1 MILVTGA
8 SGNVG
13 REVLKQLS
21 QGEHQVRAAHQTSQR
36 AAEAPAGV
44 ETTIV
49 DFNRPD
55 TLRAALNGIDCVFL
69 VGPVAPNLVE
79 LESNVTEE
87 IKRAGVP
94 HLVKL
99 SAMGTRA
106 ATFPRQHAESEDHIK
121 ASGVTWTFLRPNG
134 FMQNMVIYNAATVR
148 GQNAFYGSAADG
160 KVSQV
165 DLRDI
170 GAVAVRVLT
179 EDGHTGRTY
188 TLTGP
193 AALSNSEIAAIL
205 SSVLGR
211 EIHYVNL
218 PPDEMKHA
226 LLGTGMPEWNANGII
241 DLEAL
246 YRGGGAS
253 TVSPDIERVLGRKPI
268 GYEQFARDYASTF

>member
-1 MILVTGA
+1 MILITGA

-13 REVLKQLS
+13 REVLKQIS
-21 QGEHQVRAAHQTSQR
+21 QAGHTVRAAYQTSQK

-44 ETTIV
+44 ESVIV

-55 TLRAALNGIDCVFL
+55 TLRAALNGVDCVFL

-79 LESNVTEE
+79 LESNATEE

-94 HLVKL
+94 RLVKL

-121 ASGVTWTFLRPNG
+121 ASGVAWTFLRPNG
-134 FMQNMVIYNAATVR
+134 FMQNMAIYNAATVR
-148 GQNAFYGSAADG
+148 GQNAFYGSAGDG

-179 EDGHTGRTY
+179 EDGHIGKTY

-211 EIHYVNL
+211 EIRYVNL
-218 PPDEMKHA
+218 PPDQMKHA
-226 LLGTGMPEWNANGII
+226 LLGAGVPEWNANGII

-246 YRGGGAS
+246 YRECGAS
-253 TVSPDIERVLGRKPI
+253 TVSSDMERVLGRKPI
-268 GYEQFARDYASTF
+268 AYEQFARDYASTL